1 MANQF
6 TIVIKDKPRMFNETK
21 LKFDDIFENK
31 LSQEEIR
38 EYLLNLYEVGET
50 ASQLAGAASAMR
62 EHLIPLPISEELRQ
76 KSIDVVGTGGDKSY
90 SFNISSTV
98 SILLSACGC
107 YVAKHGNRSVT
118 SKSGSADM
126 LEALGMNLNLS
137 LENTAK
143 MLEETGFAFMF
154 AANHHPAM
162 KYITPVR
169 KTIPHRTIMNIVGPL
184 SNPAGVEKQVIGV
197 FDKSYI
203 NKIAAALDI
212 LDSKRAMILS
222 SNDGMDEIS
231 VSDITHATLLLNG
244 KITDIEINPENYGIP
259 LSSKE
264 DIVGEGPEFNAKLT
278 RDILSKKIVGAKLDI
293 VLLNAAAALIVDEKA
308 RDFKDGIDMAKEAI
322 ISGAA
327 QNKLEQ
333 IIKVSKQLS

>member
-1 MANQF
+1 
-6 TIVIKDKPRMFNETK
+6 MFNETK

-169 KTIPHRTIMNIVGPL
+169 KTISHRTIMNIVGPL

-322 ISGAA
+322 ISGTA

>member
-1 MANQF
+1 
-6 TIVIKDKPRMFNETK
+6 MFNETK

-50 ASQLAGAASAMR
+50 ASQLAGAASVMR

-169 KTIPHRTIMNIVGPL
+169 KIIPHRTIMNIVGPL

>member
-1 MANQF
+1 
-6 TIVIKDKPRMFNETK
+6 MFNAAK
-21 LKFDDIFENK
+21 LKFDDIFENR
-31 LSQEEIR
+31 LSQEEVR
-38 EYLLNLYEVGET
+38 EYLLELYERGET
-50 ASQLAGAASAMR
+50 AAEIAGAASAMR
-62 EHLIPLPISEELRQ
+62 DHLIPLPIHEDL
-76 KSIDVVGTGGDKSY
+76 KAKAIDVVGTGGDKSY

-98 SILLSACGC
+98 SILLAACGC

-126 LEALGMNLNLS
+126 LEVLGINLNLS
-137 LENTAK
+137 LEATAK
-143 MLEETGFAFMF
+143 MLEDTGFGFMF

-169 KTIPHRTIMNIVGPL
+169 KTIPHRTIMNILGPL
-184 SNPAGVEKQVIGV
+184 CNPAGVTKQVIGV

-203 NKIAAALDI
+203 NRIATALDL

-231 VSDITHATLLLNG
+231 VSDITYATLLING
-244 KITDIEINPENYGIP
+244 KITDLEINPEDYGIP
-259 LSSKE
+259 MASKE

-308 RDFKDGIDMAKEAI
+308 RDFKEGIEMARWAI
-322 ISGAA
+322 VSGAA
-327 QNKLEQ
+327 QEKLEQ
-333 IIKVSKQLS
+333 IIKVSQQLS